1 MTYQAFLQAV
11 HTHISDS
18 LGPNYH
24 VTIRDIVKNNDTHLD
39 GLTIQSGQCNLSPTI
54 YLNHY
59 FKQYEAGTD
68 LVDICKSILE
78 IYQSSRPTNNIDV
91 SFFTDYEKVKTRIVY
106 KLINYEKNE
115 EMLKDVPHFRLLD
128 LAVVFHCLLE
138 STPDGT
144 ATILIHNHHLDLW
157 DVEKEDLY
165 ALAAANT
172 PQLLNYDL
180 RSLTDV
186 MRELLHIAGDDPALP
201 PSNELCTMYV
211 LTNSQKLNGAACI
224 LYKGLLMRFAE
235 RIASDLYVIPSS
247 VHEVLLLS
255 AAEQGDHPKLNEI
268 VREVNTSQLSQE
280 EILSD
285 HIYYFSRETGQ
296 LSIPDEES

>member
-1 MTYQAFLQAV
+1 
-11 HTHISDS
+11 
-18 LGPNYH
+18 
-24 VTIRDIVKNNDTHLD
+24 
-39 GLTIQSGQCNLSPTI
+39 
-54 YLNHY
+54 
-59 FKQYEAGTD
+59 
-68 LVDICKSILE
+68 
-78 IYQSSRPTNNIDV
+78 
-91 SFFTDYEKVKTRIVY
+91 
-106 KLINYEKNE
+106 
-115 EMLKDVPHFRLLD
+115 
-128 LAVVFHCLLE
+128 
-138 STPDGT
+138 
-144 ATILIHNHHLDLW
+144 
-157 DVEKEDLY
+157 
-165 ALAAANT
+165 
-172 PQLLNYDL
+172 
-180 RSLTDV
+180 
-186 MRELLHIAGDDPALP
+186 
-201 PSNELCTMYV
+201 MYV